1 MLNKTKGL
9 PFLVFEGGIFRLQF
23 GPPSQNRFSKK
34 MSVLR
39 RQNAQKSGNL
49 VSESP
54 PKSPPSWHPKNLSK
68 KYFWQFGGPKST
80 SKMGPSWA
88 IFYAPRWPKLRA
100 PILAPRSIFHD
111 LRRPS
116 WDRFWGGFQKSDC
129 RFFEHSTSTECS
141 FFLKIGSGRGSKL
154 GPSWGSKEQP
164 FHKSEHSVDVE
175 RSLFSKTSIL
185 LSKSP
190 HFWLFGMQ
198 IGAAWATPSWARFMP
213 EWDRL
218 QNPRMGPAPNF

>member
-1 MLNKTKGL
+1 MLTFVEWLLFGA
-9 PFLVFEGGIFRLQF
+9 PTWPQF
-23 GPPSQNRFSKK
+23 GPPFQNRFSKK
-34 MSVLR
+34 VSVLR
-39 RQNAQKSGNL
+39 RQNAQKSGPK
-49 VSESP
+49 VIESP

-68 KYFWQFGGPKST
+68 IYFWQFGGPKST

-111 LRRPS
+111 SRRPS

-154 GPSWGSKEQP
+154 GPSWGPKEQP
-164 FHKSEHSVDVE
+164 FHKSEHFVSTE
-175 RSLFSKTSIL
+175 CTISKKAKDSY
-185 LSKSP
+185 
-190 HFWLFGMQ
+190 FF
-198 IGAAWATPSWARFMP
+198 
-213 EWDRL
+213 
-218 QNPRMGPAPNF
+218 

>member
-1 MLNKTKGL
+1 MLNKTEGL
-9 PFLVFEGGIFRLQF
+9 PFLVFEGGIFRFQF
-23 GPPSQNRFSKK
+23 GPPFQNRFSKK
-34 MSVLR
+34 VSVLR
-39 RQNAQKSGNL
+39 RQNAQKSGNP
-49 VSESP
+49 VSEST

-154 GPSWGSKEQP
+154 GPSWGPKEQP
-164 FHKSEHSVDVE
+164 FHKSEHSVSTE
-175 RSLFSKTSIL
+175 CTIL
-185 LSKSP
+185 KKAKELY
-190 HFWLFGMQ
+190 FF
-198 IGAAWATPSWARFMP
+198 
-213 EWDRL
+213 
-218 QNPRMGPAPNF
+218 